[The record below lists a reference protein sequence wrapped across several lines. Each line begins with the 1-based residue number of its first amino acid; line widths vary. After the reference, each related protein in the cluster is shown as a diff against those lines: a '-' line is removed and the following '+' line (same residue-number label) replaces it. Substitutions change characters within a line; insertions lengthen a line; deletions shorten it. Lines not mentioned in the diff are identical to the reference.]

1 MDFSNRGAS
10 DEMAL
15 LLNLGI
21 GSAITAASVLA
32 FELLRLR
39 VPGVYDY
46 RRVVAAA
53 SGAAVASTPP
63 DAVTGPV
70 NLATAGEWSAAH
82 PRPPAGV
89 LPPPPGG
96 WFAWLRPLLAALTA
110 PPSGV
115 VGAGGEGGWA
125 AVAPGEVGG
134 VPLVPFERGGV
145 GHRPRHGRHRR
156 HCPDPSGHPVPRAPF
171 PGGAPFPTAEASGP
185 SCRHPEEAAS
195 LPPPPHPDAL
205 AVTHGLDVVVA
216 LRFLR
221 WQAALFTGL
230 TLLAGGLGPLY
241 RSAAG
246 ATAAAAG
253 GRDGPGAAAAASA
266 AAGGLAAYSLGA
278 VPPGDRLRLG
288 AALVVDIAVTAA
300 VGATLYWQAAAYA
313 RARVA
318 HAARRGAPEA
328 LAVLLTDIPADAAA
342 AAAAPAAGNDVDE
355 RGRGGWGADGTRDGA
370 PGSGFCAAVT
380 AYWEGVLGAGAVAGV
395 VPAVDPA
402 AARRAVV
409 RFWAAVDAAEKA
421 EWRAADAAGAVP
433 GRGRVGGGGGTWR
446 RLCGIGGDRDG
457 GGGRRRRRHR
467 LHPVRRPVVRPVW
480 VARRTDGLWGCLGW
494 GPAPPEDAVTYWRRQ
509 VDDRRAAV
517 VDAQAMYGL
526 GGRGG
531 PIAATSPAGKVPCDL
546 GGDPL
551 AAAATAAAAATGLP
565 DVALAPPPPV
575 APPLPRMKRPQLSRG
590 APPPAGPTA
599 SIGCGES
606 GATTASPRAAVVV
619 FRTPLLAAIAAQLSV
634 SPNPLTWTALPAP
647 PPPLVHWTKLSL
659 PPSQVLPRRLLSL
672 AAALAVTLF
681 WVAPLTAITGLANAR
696 ALASVPGL
704 HWLSGLVAA
713 APAAA
718 AFVEGLLP
726 PLLLSTFMRVVPAL
740 LRAAVNLRRLRSR
753 ASVDARVVSW
763 LFHFQTTSFLF
774 VLLAGSL
781 ASNIKVFIAQPPHM
795 LRVLASSVARQG
807 LFFLQYVL
815 AHALWFT
822 PPELTAWWRLA
833 ARALR
838 RRVGAQTE
846 RALAAADA
854 ADAAPDYHALYPG
867 AMVVSLVGLVYST
880 ITPAL
885 LPACAMFHTVTYVC
899 AGYNLTFAA
908 TAGPGD
914 SGGVLFP
921 RAAAGVGVALLVK
934 HATMAGFYGTIQ
946 WTPGGV
952 VSVVLLVG
960 TAAYLSWLRGR
971 FRATASHGAAA
982 YGAAVGRARLAE
994 HRRRLA
1000 AAAPGASPSGCG
1012 SCGSDD
1018 GVDAAA
1024 AVAAYTPPPLVPLPV
1039 VVANRNGLTGAGAK
1053 AVALGDDGSDGDA
1066 AAAAAATTCGVGG
1079 GEGAAAGD
1087 SSSPGYASD
1096 GDAPDRS
1103 ADTLPLYRR
1112 NCRGG
1117 GADPV
1122 VVRI

>member
-1 MDFSNRGAS
+1 M
-10 DEMAL
+10 
-15 LLNLGI
+15 
-21 GSAITAASVLA
+21 
-32 FELLRLR
+32 
-39 VPGVYDY
+39 
-46 RRVVAAA
+46 
-53 SGAAVASTPP
+53 
-63 DAVTGPV
+63 
-70 NLATAGEWSAAH
+70 
-82 PRPPAGV
+82 
-89 LPPPPGG
+89 
-96 WFAWLRPLLAALTA
+96 
-110 PPSGV
+110 
-115 VGAGGEGGWA
+115 
-125 AVAPGEVGG
+125 
-134 VPLVPFERGGV
+134 
-145 GHRPRHGRHRR
+145 
-156 HCPDPSGHPVPRAPF
+156 
-171 PGGAPFPTAEASGP
+171 
-185 SCRHPEEAAS
+185 
-195 LPPPPHPDAL
+195 
-205 AVTHGLDVVVA
+205 
-216 LRFLR
+216 
-221 WQAALFTGL
+221 
-230 TLLAGGLGPLY
+230 
-241 RSAAG
+241 
-246 ATAAAAG
+246 
-253 GRDGPGAAAAASA
+253 
-266 AAGGLAAYSLGA
+266 
-278 VPPGDRLRLG
+278 
-288 AALVVDIAVTAA
+288 
-300 VGATLYWQAAAYA
+300 
-313 RARVA
+313 
-318 HAARRGAPEA
+318 
-328 LAVLLTDIPADAAA
+328 
-342 AAAAPAAGNDVDE
+342 
-355 RGRGGWGADGTRDGA
+355 
-370 PGSGFCAAVT
+370 
-380 AYWEGVLGAGAVAGV
+380 
-395 VPAVDPA
+395 
-402 AARRAVV
+402 
-409 RFWAAVDAAEKA
+409 
-421 EWRAADAAGAVP
+421 
-433 GRGRVGGGGGTWR
+433 
-446 RLCGIGGDRDG
+446 
-457 GGGRRRRRHR
+457 
-467 LHPVRRPVVRPVW
+467 W

-1024 AVAAYTPPPLVPLPV
+1024 LDAAAVAAYTPPPLVPLPV